1 MTKVSNNA
9 EMKTG
14 RGSPWAT
21 ALRILTRRDHS
32 QAELRKR
39 LSDKGFDA
47 EQIETTLQRCLDLGY
62 LDDARYA
69 LNRAASLMNQGRAV
83 GHRVLADLR
92 QRGVSDELAEQAL
105 AAAGKAPEAMI
116 IGGANLYAQALP
128 LAERMYLTLVHAWF
142 LGDTRFP
149 EYVETDWQLAESS
162 RRPPDAKN
170 PYACSFLRLERS
182 DADGK

>member
-1 MTKVSNNA
+1 VNNNSEA
-9 EMKTG
+9 KTG
-14 RGSPWAT
+14 HGSPWAS

-39 LSDKGFDA
+39 LTDKGFDA

-69 LNRAASLMNQGRAV
+69 LTRAASLMNQGRAV

-105 AAAGKAPEAMI
+105 AAAREGCDEDT
-116 IGGANLYAQALP
+116 LLEEL
-128 LAERMYLTLVHAWF
+128 LARK
-142 LGDTRFP
+142 FP
-149 EYVETDWQLAESS
+149 EFNYDTAPPGEKRRVVNFFQRRGYETGRILDHLIRKGSATDNEN
-162 RRPPDAKN
+162 R
-170 PYACSFLRLERS
+170 
-182 DADGK
+182 